1 MRVRTPA
8 VMQVYFKKIDDSH
21 YCRAMPLRDVLGELL
36 VAGIMA
42 FAACFLV
49 LFMLQGVRKAWPQI
63 SLGYMEALS
72 VAVGLAVFGI
82 LRFRNIAVVC
92 INTEA
97 RTLEKRQIWTHC
109 LVADFSLDAVRAVS
123 IATKRWKGTVWYRV
137 LVLFRDSDD
146 QFKLC
151 AFDHAELAFEFA
163 LEFASLTGIPF
174 EASDS
179 RGALL
184 ICHIAQS
191 TMITKAKNEKLRETI

>member
-1 MRVRTPA
+1 
-8 VMQVYFKKIDDSH
+8 MQVYFKKIDDSH
-21 YCRAMPLRDVLGELL
+21 YCLAMPLRDVLGELL

-97 RTLEKRQIWTHC
+97 PPWRSDKSGHTASSPISRSTRCARFPLQRSDGKEP
-109 LVADFSLDAVRAVS
+109 F
-123 IATKRWKGTVWYRV
+123 GTG
-137 LVLFRDSDD
+137 
-146 QFKLC
+146 C
-151 AFDHAELAFEFA
+151 
-163 LEFASLTGIPF
+163 
-174 EASDS
+174 
-179 RGALL
+179 
-184 ICHIAQS
+184 
-191 TMITKAKNEKLRETI
+191 